1 MSESLQGKKLA
12 VLLSTSPDKS
22 GVQTAV
28 NLSKAALARGVE
40 VYLYLLDDGVL
51 NFDQPAIDELLTQGI
66 NLYCCAYA
74 AQRRNIPRSEKAVFG
89 GLFVLLNLINSCDRF
104 IAFN

>member
-1 MSESLQGKKLA
+1 MTASLHGKKLA
-12 VLLSTSPDKS
+12 VLLSTPPDTPD
-22 GVQTAV
+22 VHTVV
-28 NLSKAALARGVE
+28 NLTKAALDQGVE

-51 NFDQPAIDELLTQGI
+51 NFDQPVIDELLAQGVKM
-66 NLYCCAYA
+66 YCCAYA
-74 AQRRNIPRSEKAVFG
+74 AQKRNIPRSEKAVFG